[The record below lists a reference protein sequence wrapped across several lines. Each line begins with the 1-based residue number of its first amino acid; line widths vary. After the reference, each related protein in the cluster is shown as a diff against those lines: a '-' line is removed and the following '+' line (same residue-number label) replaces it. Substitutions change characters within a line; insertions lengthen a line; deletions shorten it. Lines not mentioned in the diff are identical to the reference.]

1 MWFEFALAVA
11 VVFLC
16 LFVPG
21 FLFFKAIRTS
31 TIFSFACAPL
41 YSIVGFCS
49 LGVIFPYFGVKA
61 SAASIV
67 LPCFGIALIAYI
79 VSSAIGRTSTQQFS
93 CVGCKK
99 EIVNRHF
106 DVLALVVY
114 VIIGLCVTTY
124 VYVSSLDGPNS
135 FVPTYDN
142 VFHYSL
148 VRSYVDSGDWSVLN
162 ASAYPFGDVDAQ
174 EWAPL
179 PGGGYYPAAWHV
191 LCALAI
197 DIISVP
203 VPLAANSVNALVS
216 GVIYPSGMCLLM
228 TSVFPGRRK
237 VVLSGALF
245 TSSFWAFPFLLLN
258 IWPLFPNTLSLSL
271 FGQFASCF
279 IIALGFKIDRNA
291 RVAGIVG
298 FVMSIASSVFSQP
311 TTVFAVAVF
320 LIPFCVWR
328 SVVFAGRVCA
338 GSPHVS
344 KIKVAAGVFVAMLCG
359 LIWLICHKLPFL
371 QSLVGYYWAPIKS
384 ISEAAFGVASLSLVG
399 DYPQLLLALLVAV
412 GLFSTLFK
420 REDLWVTFSFLVSC
434 LIFVASAALGD
445 NWIKHLL
452 SGFWYTDPYR
462 VGAFTSIFAVPLA
475 SLGFCCLV
483 DVASRLVFNKVRRKQ
498 RRISVVAG
506 SLIAALFCVFNFSF
520 TVIPGMSS
528 SGLSAFGAVYQNGA
542 YLNSAEKS
550 WVYDSEEIEFV
561 EKVID
566 VIPEDSLVVNQPFDG
581 SLLAYGINHLNTY
594 YRAIGGYNSDG
605 ETSDSVLIRTSI
617 DEVADNADVRDA
629 VQMIGAEYL
638 MILDH
643 SEGDLSGT
651 YAGAYD
657 DSKWVGIN
665 SVDDLTEG
673 FEVVLSDGEMR
684 LYKIIA

>member
-1 MWFEFALAVA
+1 MWFEFALAVMA
-11 VVFLC
+11 VFLC
-16 LFVPG
+16 LYVPG
-21 FLFFKAIRTS
+21 FLFFKAIRTN

-49 LGVIFPYFGVKA
+49 LGAIYPFLGVKA
-61 SAASIV
+61 SAASVV

-79 VSSAIGRTSTQQFS
+79 VSSAIGRTSNQQFS
-93 CVGCKK
+93 CVGCNK
-99 EIVNRHF
+99 EIVKKHF

-142 VFHYSL
+142 VFHYGL
-148 VRSYVDSGDWSVLN
+148 VRSYVDSGDWSVLD

-191 LCALAI
+191 LCTLAI

-279 IIALGFKIDRNA
+279 ILALGFAIDRNT
-291 RVAGIVG
+291 RIAGIAG
-298 FVMSIASSVFSQP
+298 FLMGIASSIFSQP
-311 TTVFAVAVF
+311 TTVFTVAVF
-320 LIPFCVWR
+320 LIPFCVWK
-328 SVVFAGRVCA
+328 SVNFAGRVRA
-338 GSPHVS
+338 GSPCAL
-344 KIKVAAGVFVAMLCG
+344 KAKVAAGVFAAVSCG
-359 LIWLICHKLPFL
+359 LIWLICYKLPFL
-371 QSLVGYYWAPIKS
+371 QGLIGYYWAPIKS
-384 ISEAAFGVASLSLVG
+384 ISDAAFSVASLSFVG
-399 DYPQLLLALLVAV
+399 DRSQVILALLVAV
-412 GLFSTLFK
+412 GMFSTL
-420 REDLWVTFSFLVSC
+420 RRRQDLWVSISFLISC
-434 LIFVASAALGD
+434 LIFVAAAALSD
-445 NWIKHLL
+445 NWVKHLL

-462 VGAFTSIFAVPLA
+462 IGAFTSIFAVPLA
-475 SLGFCCLV
+475 SLGFCYLV
-483 DVASRLVFNKVRRKQ
+483 DVVVRLASKKFLGKE
-498 RRISVVAG
+498 RRISTIVGLSITAV
-506 SLIAALFCVFNFSF
+506 FCIFNFSF
-520 TVIPGMSS
+520 TMVPGVGS

-566 VIPEDSLVVNQPFDG
+566 AIPEGSLVINQPFDG
-581 SLLAYGINHLNTY
+581 SLLAYGVNHLNTY
-594 YRAIGGYNSDG
+594 YRAIREYSPEA
-605 ETSDSVLIRTSI
+605 ETAESALIRTSI
-617 DEVADNADVRDA
+617 DEIADNADVRNA
-629 VQMIGAEYL
+629 VKKIGAEYL

-643 SEGDLSGT
+643 SEEDLSGT
-651 YAGAYD
+651 YAGTYD
-657 DSKWVGIN
+657 DSKWIGIN
-665 SVDDLTEG
+665 SVDDSTNG
-673 FEVVLSDGEMR
+673 FEVVLADGEMR
-684 LYKIIA
+684 LYKIAA

>member
-1 MWFEFALAVA
+1 MWFEFALAA
-11 VVFLC
+11 MAVFLC
-16 LFVPG
+16 LYVPG
-21 FLFFKAIRTS
+21 FLFFKAIRAT
-31 TIFSFACAPL
+31 TVFSFACAPL

-49 LGVIFPYFGVKA
+49 LGVAFSFFGIQA
-61 SAASIV
+61 SAASIG
-67 LPCFGIALIAYI
+67 LPCFGVALIAYI
-79 VSSAIGRTSTQQFS
+79 VSSAVGRTNSQRFS
-93 CVGCKK
+93 CVSSKK

-114 VIIGLCVTTY
+114 LIIGLCVTTY
-124 VYVSSLDGPNS
+124 VYVSSLDGPSS

-142 VFHYSL
+142 VFHYGL
-148 VRSYVDSGDWSVLN
+148 VRSFVDSGYWSVLD
-162 ASAYPFGDVDAQ
+162 ASVYPFGSAGAQ

-191 LCALAI
+191 LCALAV
-197 DIISVP
+197 DITSAP
-203 VPLAANSVNALVS
+203 VPLAANSVNAIVS
-216 GVIYPSGMCLLM
+216 GVVYPSGMCLLM
-228 TSVFPGRRK
+228 TSIFSDRRK

-258 IWPLFPNTLSLSL
+258 VWPLFPNTLSLSL

-279 IIALGFKIDRNA
+279 IFALGFKIDRNA
-291 RVAGIVG
+291 RVAGIAG
-298 FVMSIASSVFSQP
+298 FVMSVASSVFSQP
-311 TTVFAVAVF
+311 TTVFTVAVF

-328 SVVFAGRVCA
+328 SVAFAGHICA
-338 GSPHVS
+338 GSSHLF
-344 KIKVAAGVFVAMLCG
+344 KIKIAVGVFAAVLCG
-359 LIWLICHKLPFL
+359 LIWVICYKLPFL

-384 ISEAAFGVASLSLVG
+384 ISEAAFDVASLSFVG
-399 DYPQLLLALLVAV
+399 DYPQLILALLVAL
-412 GLFSTLFK
+412 GLLCTLLK
-420 REDLWVTFSFLVSC
+420 RQDLWISFSFLISC
-434 LIFVASAALGD
+434 SIFVASSALGD
-445 NWIKHLL
+445 NWMKHLL

-483 DVASRLVFNKVRRKQ
+483 DVVVRLLPKKILGKES
-498 RRISVVAG
+498 RISAIAG
-506 SLIAALFCVFNFSF
+506 LFITVLFCVFNFSF
-520 TVIPGMSS
+520 TMIPGMDS

-542 YLNSAEKS
+542 NLNSAEKS
-550 WVYDSEEIEFV
+550 WVYDLEEIEFV

-594 YRAIGGYNSDG
+594 YRAIGGYDSDG

-617 DEVADNADVRDA
+617 DEIADNADVRDA
-629 VQMIGAEYL
+629 VKKTGAEYL

-657 DSKWVGIN
+657 GSKWVGIN
-665 SVDDLTEG
+665 SVDELTKG
-673 FEVVLSDGEMR
+673 FEMVLSDGEMR
-684 LYKIIA
+684 LYKITA